1 MSIPNREEVE
11 WRRRQWEMEMRVV
24 SFHFI
29 HTPGLVLSGWP
40 QRDIQMF
47 SSFFL
52 CVCVGCFCCSYLYVC
67 VFCPDTSMA
76 DSMAPSD
83 RFHSTIIYN
92 CRHLCYSILFY
103 TTTKGHY
110 ELLSFIWLLLLP
122 SCLFSTILY
131 SMHVRLIL
139 TFPRRPEPRFWHEI
153 SSSIRHGLLRF
164 GILFFLHLF
173 SSKEQVLFIAIFII
187 ELDLYIVKMFRHH
200 QLRPVGKDKLNLHIY
215 KWSSAPNRWPVSYF
229 KVWQINQWCTKYV
242 ATL

>member
-92 CRHLCYSILFY
+92 CRHLCYSILSSIPPL
-103 TTTKGHY
+103 KPIMSCS
-110 ELLSFIWLLLLP
+110 LLFDCCYYLLVCSLQ
-122 SCLFSTILY
+122 FSTQCSFAWY
-131 SMHVRLIL
+131 QH
-139 TFPRRPEPRFWHEI
+139 FQDEPEPRFWHEI
-153 SSSIRHGLLRF
+153 SPSIRHGVFRLWIF
-164 GILFFLHLF
+164 ISSFFTCSLA
-173 SSKEQVLFIAIFII
+173 EQVLLIAICII
-187 ELDLYIVKMFRHH
+187 ELDLYNVKMLRHYEL
-200 QLRPVGKDKLNLHIY
+200 QPIGKDKLNLHILNKARLKTY
-215 KWSSAPNRWPVSYF
+215 GPLVILRCDK
-229 KVWQINQWCTKYV
+229 
-242 ATL
+242 